1 MNSPSLGGKRMGH
14 LREGG
19 SHPGPRMG
27 MKRRWDLTE
36 GAGCSA
42 ASVGRWGDPA
52 LGGAAA
58 KAGAPLPFPQRP
70 PLGALAAG
78 WGSIG
83 KRCLRP
89 SHQPR
94 SGSVQVP
101 AEAPELARQRPS
113 PASSLASSPASPSAS
128 NHTSQPMPPPANPHC
143 PPRPSPV
150 SCS

>member
-113 PASSLASSPASPSAS
+113 PGLQPGLLSCLPFRLKPHFTTHAPSCKSPC
-128 NHTSQPMPPPANPHC
+128 PPPPF
-143 PPRPSPV
+143 P
-150 SCS
+150 CS